1 MPPGTTGSL
10 YKQMDG
16 EYKVWY
22 DSNIKCGLSWSQ
34 VEGKSWGRGHNFQ
47 PNNRRLEDLSLVE
60 SSNQDDVNLMVT
72 VVVMSRL
79 PPACSV
85 SISFT
90 KTVRD
95 KFLCQVIAEYAAT
108 GPYTCGRFVYKHVNQ
123 ELYNQI

>member
-1 MPPGTTGSL
+1 M
-10 YKQMDG
+10 
-16 EYKVWY
+16 
-22 DSNIKCGLSWSQ
+22 
-34 VEGKSWGRGHNFQ
+34 NFQ

-85 SISFT
+85 SFT

-95 KFLCQVIAEYAAT
+95 KFLCQVIGEYAAT
-108 GPYTCGRFVYKHVNQ
+108 GRYTCGRVVYKHVNQ
-123 ELYNQI
+123 ELYYSQI

>member
-1 MPPGTTGSL
+1 
-10 YKQMDG
+10 MDG

-22 DSNIKCGLSWSQ
+22 DFQHLSVDCRGAKWK
-34 VEGKSWGRGHNFQ
+34 ENPGAEGRGHNFQ

-95 KFLCQVIAEYAAT
+95 KFLCQVIGEYAASDQ
-108 GPYTCGRFVYKHVNQ
+108 YTCGRVVYKHVNK

>member
-1 MPPGTTGSL
+1 
-10 YKQMDG
+10 MDG

-60 SSNQDDVNLMVT
+60 SSNQDDVNFMVT

-95 KFLCQVIAEYAAT
+95 KFLCQVKAEYAASDQ
-108 GPYTCGRFVYKHVNQ
+108 YTCGRFVYKLVNQ